1 MPPSPFD
8 AGKTRIL
15 NVRSLTR
22 VPRLIRL
29 ITEIKANPR
38 QTPERLCHALTIS
51 RAQFF
56 EDKKLLKETLGFTF
70 RFNRATH
77 CYEILNDPYLP
88 IVDLTLSE
96 AFALVL
102 AVRQLSAAGDYILT
116 YEAVEG
122 IRKIVASAQ
131 PVLRGFLQSVLDE
144 MVLRKGFGCEA
155 AILEDLHRACSEHH
169 HVAIAYHHYEQN
181 TIWRHDIDP
190 YQLFFKRRALYLDA
204 YDKAAR
210 AFRVFR
216 VNRIRRVE
224 FTGVR
229 GVMVSDYS
237 FAARFQDTFS
247 AFVGEGATT
256 VRVRFTKRIAPYI
269 EESLW
274 HGSQRITP
282 LPDGGILY
290 EVRVGYPKE
299 VGWWAMSWGSEA
311 EILEP
316 PELRAY
322 VAEEVRKMAA
332 LYGS

>member
-1 MPPSPFD
+1 MRHATDSSGR
-8 AGKTRIL
+8 ASTRDQAQL
-15 NVRSLTR
+15 RR

-29 ITEIKANPR
+29 ITEIKTNPR
-38 QTPERLCHALTIS
+38 QGPAQLHRILGIS

-56 EDKKLLKETLGFTF
+56 QDKQQIEAALGFRF
-70 RFNRATH
+70 RYSRTRRR
-77 CYEILNDPYLP
+77 YEILEDPYLP
-88 IVDLTLSE
+88 VVDVQLSE

-102 AVRQLSAAGDYILT
+102 AVRQLSAAGDYVLT

-131 PVLRGFLQSVLDE
+131 PALRDFLQTVLDE
-144 MVLRKGFGCEA
+144 MVWREGFGCNA
-155 AILEDLHRACSEHH
+155 TILEDLRRACNEHH
-169 HVAIAYHHYEQN
+169 HVVIAYHHYEQD

-210 AFRVFR
+210 ALRVFR
-216 VNRIRRVE
+216 VNRIKRVE
-224 FTGVR
+224 FTGIR
-229 GVMVSDYS
+229 GMMVSDYS

-247 AFVGEGATT
+247 AFVGEGATP
-256 VRVRFTKRIAPYI
+256 VKVRFTKRIAPYI
-269 EESLW
+269 QESLW

-290 EVRVGYPKE
+290 EVQVGYPKE
-299 VGWWAMSWGSEA
+299 VAWWAMSWGSEA

-316 PELRAY
+316 LELRAY
-322 VAEEVRKMAA
+322 VAEEVRRMAV
-332 LYGS
+332 LYGK